1 MFLVAFV
8 IIYGCR
14 HKKQTQSTNNSNNQ
28 TKEHHLNSSKI
39 AIVQDKLNIERREV
53 EKSKLFSFITE
64 WYGTP
69 YKYGGCD
76 KNGTDCSCFTHLLF
90 KQVYNRTIERS
101 SGDMYKTCEKIK
113 RSHLKEGDLV
123 FFVTN
128 GKGVSH
134 VGVFLRDEKFVHAS
148 TSKGVMISSLTEAYF
163 EKTFY
168 GAGRHN

>member
-1 MFLVAFV
+1 MFLIVFV
-8 IIYGCR
+8 FINGCKS
-14 HKKQTQSTNNSNNQ
+14 KKQSQSNTNVKGQ
-28 TKEHHLNSSKI
+28 TKQSNLNPTKLT
-39 AIVQDKLNIERREV
+39 IVQEKLNIDRLEV
-53 EKSKLFSFITE
+53 EKSKLYSFITE

-101 SGDMYKTCEKIK
+101 SGDIYKACDKIK

-128 GKGVSH
+128 GKGISH
-134 VGVFLRDEKFVHAS
+134 VGVFLKDEKFVHAS